1 MRVYNK
7 LVRDRIP
14 EMIAAS
20 GRQCAERVLDD
31 DAYIASLNQ
40 KLGEELQEYL
50 ATQGVEELADLV
62 EVVCAIVEF
71 KGLTWEQFERIRLGK
86 REDRGGF
93 SQRLY
98 LGHVSE

>member
-1 MRVYNK
+1 VCGTGAR
-7 LVRDRIP
+7 RRCIHRQP
-14 EMIAAS
+14 ESEA
-20 GRQCAERVLDD
+20 
-31 DAYIASLNQ
+31 
-40 KLGEELQEYL
+40 GEELQEYL

-98 LGHVSE
+98 LEHVSE